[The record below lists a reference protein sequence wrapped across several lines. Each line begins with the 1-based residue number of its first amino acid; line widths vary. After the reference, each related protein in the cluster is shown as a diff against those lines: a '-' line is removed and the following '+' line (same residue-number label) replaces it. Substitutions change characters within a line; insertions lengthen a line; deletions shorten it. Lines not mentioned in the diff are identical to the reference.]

1 MLGQGFGYAL
11 AFFLAP
17 LLAAFLAPFLNPLP
31 ASPLGGSFLYG
42 FFGGEEHLQ
51 NPIKRDGGG
60 IR

>member
-1 MLGQGFGYAL
+1 MLGQGFGDAL

-17 LLAAFLAPFLNPLP
+17 LLAAFLNPLP